1 MVPLIQSLPGP
12 PPALLVHEATDAF
25 IPQEVDFK
33 ANRTPEVVMEKC
45 IERGHSTPVMAGAF
59 AKLIGAQRLILN
71 HIGSRFPAPGG
82 RGANIRMRILNEI
95 VRQATVAW
103 DSPGQQAIAATD
115 FLKVT
120 ILPTST
126 DPNAM
131 DTTGLLP
138 VEGPPIAMVPD
149 HQTLSRGGRGHKA
162 GGHHHRGGR
171 GNHGRGGAAGQDRPH
186 GSTPY
191 QGDRRGRGRGRG
203 GDHSRG
209 GGGRGGGRGIGD
221 QFI

>member
-25 IPQEVDFK
+25 IPPEVDFK

-45 IERGHSTPVMAGAF
+45 LERGHSTPVMAGAF
-59 AKLIGAQRLILN
+59 AKLIGAQRLVLN

-82 RGANIRMRILNEI
+82 RGAHIRMRILNEI

-103 DSPGQQAIAATD
+103 HNPGQQAIAATD
-115 FLKVT
+115 FLKLT
-120 ILPTST
+120 ILPNLTNSS
-126 DPNAM
+126 ALA
-131 DTTGLLP
+131 TTELLP
-138 VEGPPIAMVPD
+138 MEGLISVAIPD
-149 HQTLSRGGRGHKA
+149 HSTMNRGARGHKT
-162 GGHHHRGGR
+162 GGHHRGGR
-171 GNHGRGGAAGQDRPH
+171 GNRGRGGPAGQDRPH

-191 QGDRRGRGRGRG
+191 RGDRRGRGG
-203 GDHSRG
+203 GGNQSRG
-209 GGGRGGGRGIGD
+209 GGGGGRGLGD